1 MLQTLL
7 ILNYG
12 GGVSASLTT
21 LKLAQSSSYGFP
33 ASKTRLTFASP
44 PRIVHPRP
52 RECGRRDS
60 HAKKTQHTIF
70 SPNPFAG
77 NCNMADPQRIADTTK
92 AIHAIQNDGSLTPRT
107 KNRLTQQMLTALATP
122 APAPAAAAPAPAA
135 AAPAPA
141 AAAPPAAPGE
151 DRWRIQLR
159 QAREDD
165 GDIRN
170 ELGTPQCHVYLII
183 IYYIHIARKRGLMD
197 ARYDSRYR

>member
-1 MLQTLL
+1 MD
-7 ILNYG
+7 
-12 GGVSASLTT
+12 VDA
-21 LKLAQSSSYGFP
+21 
-33 ASKTRLTFASP
+33 
-44 PRIVHPRP
+44 
-52 RECGRRDS
+52 
-60 HAKKTQHTIF
+60 
-70 SPNPFAG
+70 
-77 NCNMADPQRIADTTK
+77 
-92 AIHAIQNDGSLTPRT
+92 
-107 KNRLTQQMLTALATP
+107 
-122 APAPAAAAPAPAA
+122 
-135 AAPAPA
+135 APA